1 MFVWVARFLVML
13 LLQNF
18 LKYCIVDNSSEEGN
32 EKLFSRKV
40 MSRGGSLVFLQ
51 RYDGERPQNHKTCI

>member
-18 LKYCIVDNSSEEGN
+18 LKYCIVDNSSEGGN
-32 EKLFSRKV
+32 ETLFSRKV
-40 MSRGGSLVFLQ
+40 MSRGGSLVFLH
-51 RYDGERPQNHKTCI
+51 DGERPQNHKTCI